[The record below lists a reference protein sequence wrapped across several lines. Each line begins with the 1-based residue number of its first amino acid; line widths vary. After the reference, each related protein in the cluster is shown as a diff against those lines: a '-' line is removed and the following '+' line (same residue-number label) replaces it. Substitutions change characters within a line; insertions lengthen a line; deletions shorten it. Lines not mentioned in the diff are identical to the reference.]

1 MNVDISHLADENNG
15 EPEYEKIKIPDNLLL
30 MNKYDELEQSK
41 IKKFLYYSQ
50 GYEFKISLY
59 TDRNTCNNMELFT
72 ILSIIYSRL
81 ALMERLT
88 YFADELQK
96 AKSGHHSI
104 PWCNK
109 GIDAAVEELDK
120 QYKRFTS
127 YLTKEVNKAE
137 RS

>member
-1 MNVDISHLADENNG
+1 MNIDISHLANGNNG
-15 EPEYEKIKIPDNLLL
+15 DPEYEKIKIPDDLLL
-30 MNKYDELEQSK
+30 MNRYDELEQSK

-50 GYEFKISLY
+50 EYEFKTSPY
-59 TDRNTCNNMELFT
+59 TDHNTCNNEEFFT
-72 ILSIIYSRL
+72 MLSIIYSRL

-96 AKSGHHSI
+96 AKLGHHSL
-104 PWCNK
+104 PWRIK

>member
-1 MNVDISHLADENNG
+1 MNIDISHLANENNG
-15 EPEYEKIKIPDNLLL
+15 DPEYEKIKIPDNLLL
-30 MNKYDELEQSK
+30 MNRYDELEQSK

-50 GYEFKISLY
+50 GYEFKTSPY
-59 TDRNTCNNMELFT
+59 TDHNTCNNREFFT
-72 ILSIIYSRL
+72 MLSIIYSRL

-96 AKSGHHSI
+96 AKLGHHSL
-104 PWCNK
+104 PWHVK